1 MRELN
6 FEEIAKVGGQ
16 GWNWVPDWVKQ
27 TVDGIAVGAGIGTV
41 FGPQG
46 TAVGAVVGGIAG
58 LADYVYSHPHAPTQQ
73 QQDFQKMLINWA

>member
-1 MRELN
+1 MRELT
-6 FEEIAKVGGQ
+6 FEEALKVDGQ

-46 TAVGAVVGGIAG
+46 TAVGAVVGGTAA
-58 LADYVYSHPHAPTQQ
+58 LADYAYTHSPPLTQQ
-73 QQDFQKMLINWA
+73 QQNFQKMVINWG